1 MGKKLILARVD
12 KRLLH
17 ATVTLNWDR
26 FINTD
31 YVVIVGSGYEKD
43 PFIASVLQLSVP
55 KSLKVRILSEQDMLD
70 FMATEKL
77 GKVSKVMIIFKDL
90 ATVRRCMEL
99 GFWTKEIQL
108 PYPNG
113 VLKIKRLADY
123 FTEEELENI
132 AYIKEKGIKLYFQTS
147 PCDVKDYNSFE
158 NK

>member
-26 FINTD
+26 FVNTD

-43 PFIASVLQLSVP
+43 PFMTSVLQLSMP
-55 KSLKVRILSEQDMLD
+55 KSLKVRVLSEEDMLD
-70 FMATEKL
+70 FMETEKL
-77 GKVSKVMIIFKDL
+77 GKVSKVMIIFKNL
-90 ATVRRCMEL
+90 ATVKRCIEL

-123 FTEEELENI
+123 FTKEELE
-132 AYIKEKGIKLYFQTS
+132 YISFIKGKGIRLYFQTS

-158 NK
+158 SK